1 MANNDNSKKPAPRTD
16 FRVLLMWGAIIAV
29 LAALLMFTPGGK
41 TPAREIT
48 MSQVLDFA
56 RQKSIST
63 LTLKN
68 NPLGGDK
75 NYYTVT
81 GELHAASVPAQPAAD
96 GDGNA
101 QPPAA
106 LPQNLGKFTA
116 SGTLLEDD
124 IKTLRESVPAQAFK
138 DAPAGSRMS
147 EILWAILPTLII
159 GAIIFFFIF
168 RSIKRAQ
175 AQQFSFGRSR
185 AKLLDKEKSKVS
197 FKDVAG
203 CDEAK
208 EEVSEVVEFL
218 REPKRF
224 SEIGGRIPKGVLL
237 VGPPGTGKTLLA
249 RAVAGEADVPFFS
262 ISGSDFVELFVGV
275 GASRVRD
282 TFEQAR
288 KNAPCIIF
296 IDEIDAVGRQR
307 GSGLGGG
314 NDERE
319 QTLNSLL
326 VEMDGFDPQE
336 GVIVIAATNRA
347 DVLDAALLRPGRFDR
362 QVYVDLPDIK
372 GREAILKVHA
382 KKFKISE
389 KVDMANVAKT
399 TTGFAGAD
407 LANLLNEAALVAV
420 RAKKTEIDMVS
431 IEEARDKI
439 SYGRERRRVMD
450 EKDRATTAYHEAGHA
465 LVQTVVDDGTM
476 PLHKVTIIP
485 RGGALGMAM
494 FMPSKDILGRTKT
507 QLLNTICSTMA
518 GRIGEKVFTR
528 DISSGASSDIKS
540 ATSMARRMV
549 CEWGMSSLGP
559 VAFGENQQ
567 SLFLGRELTK
577 TQSVSEETLR
587 SIDAEIRAI
596 ISGEY
601 ARAEK
606 ILAENAEAHKK
617 IAEALLEYET
627 LDGVH
632 VKEILECGEIRT
644 PIEYKPVSASG
655 GNENEKKA
663 DGNVAEKT
671 GSDAA
676 PAENSVN
683 GDPAD
688 ERAIPE
694 KSPKK
699 DER

>member
-1 MANNDNSKKPAPRTD
+1 M
-16 FRVLLMWGAIIAV
+16 
-29 LAALLMFTPGGK
+29 
-41 TPAREIT
+41 
-48 MSQVLDFA
+48 
-56 RQKSIST
+56 
-63 LTLKN
+63 
-68 NPLGGDK
+68 
-75 NYYTVT
+75 
-81 GELHAASVPAQPAAD
+81 
-96 GDGNA
+96 
-101 QPPAA
+101 
-106 LPQNLGKFTA
+106 
-116 SGTLLEDD
+116 
-124 IKTLRESVPAQAFK
+124 
-138 DAPAGSRMS
+138 
-147 EILWAILPTLII
+147 
-159 GAIIFFFIF
+159 
-168 RSIKRAQ
+168 
-175 AQQFSFGRSR
+175 
-185 AKLLDKEKSKVS
+185 
-197 FKDVAG
+197 
-203 CDEAK
+203 
-208 EEVSEVVEFL
+208 
-218 REPKRF
+218 
-224 SEIGGRIPKGVLL
+224 LL

-362 QVYVDLPDIK
+362 QVYVDLPDLK
-372 GREAILKVHA
+372 GREAILAVHA

-389 KVDMANVAKT
+389 KVDLASVAKT

-407 LANLLNEAALVAV
+407 LANLLNEAALIAV
-420 RAKKTEIDMVS
+420 RNKKAEIGMTD

-439 SYGRERRRVMD
+439 SFGRERRRVMD

-465 LVQTVVDDGTM
+465 LVQVVVDDGTM

-518 GRIGEKVFTR
+518 GRIGEKVYTR
-528 DISSGASSDIKS
+528 DISSGASGDIKS

-559 VAFGENQQ
+559 VAFGENSQ

-577 TQSVSEETLR
+577 TQNLSEDTLQR
-587 SIDAEIRAI
+587 IDREIRAI
-596 ISGEY
+596 IESQYE
-601 ARAEK
+601 RAEK
-606 ILAENAEAHKK
+606 IIAERADAHKK
-617 IAEALLEYET
+617 IAEALLEHET

-632 VKEILECGEIRT
+632 VREILEYGEIRT
-644 PIEYKPVSASG
+644 PVEYKPLSVP
-655 GNENEKKA
+655 
-663 DGNVAEKT
+663 AEKT
-671 GSDAA
+671 GEDDGAKNADAEKKPEPVPAATTAA
-676 PAENSVN
+676 PA
-683 GDPAD
+683 D
-688 ERAIPE
+688 
-694 KSPKK
+694 
-699 DER
+699 

>member
-1 MANNDNSKKPAPRTD
+1 
-16 FRVLLMWGAIIAV
+16 MWGAIIAV
-29 LAALLMFTPGGK
+29 LVGLLIYTPGGK
-41 TPAREIT
+41 TTSREIT
-48 MSQVLDFA
+48 IAQVLEFA
-56 RQKSIST
+56 KQKSISSI
-63 LTLKN
+63 TLKN
-68 NPLGGDK
+68 NPVGGAK
-75 NYYTVT
+75 NYYTIT
-81 GELHAASVPAQPAAD
+81 GELHTVPAATGTTQAGQP
-96 GDGNA
+96 NA
-101 QPPAA
+101 VSPV
-106 LPQNLGKFTA
+106 QNLAKFNA

-124 IKTLRESVPAQAFK
+124 IKLLRDSVPAQSFK
-138 DAPAGSRMS
+138 DTPAGSRMGDL
-147 EILWAILPTLII
+147 IWAILPSLII
-159 GAIIFFFIF
+159 GGIILFLIF
-168 RSIKRAQ
+168 RSIRRAQ
-175 AQQFSFGRSR
+175 SQQFLFGRSR

-208 EEVSEVVEFL
+208 EEVSEVVDFL

-262 ISGSDFVELFVGV
+262 ISGSDFVELYVGV

-326 VEMDGFDPQE
+326 VEMDGFAPQE

-362 QVYVDLPDIK
+362 QVYVDLPDLK
-372 GREAILKVHA
+372 GREAILRVHA

-389 KVDMANVAKT
+389 KVDLAYVAKT

-420 RAKKTEIDMVS
+420 RAKKTEIDMISV
-431 IEEARDKI
+431 EEARDKI

-450 EKDRATTAYHEAGHA
+450 DKDRATTAYHEAGHA
-465 LVQTVVDDGTM
+465 LVQVAIDDGTM

-518 GRIGEKVFTR
+518 GRIGEKVFTH

-567 SLFLGRELTK
+567 NLFLGREIAR
-577 TQSVSEETLR
+577 TQNISEATLQN
-587 SIDAEIRAI
+587 IDREIRDI
-596 ISGEY
+596 IDSQYE
-601 ARAEK
+601 RAEK
-606 ILAENAEAHKK
+606 IISENAEAHKK

-632 VKEILECGEIRT
+632 VKEILEHGEIRT
-644 PIEYKPVSASG
+644 SVEYKPLSAVKDDAEEEKES
-655 GNENEKKA
+655 ENKPETVPA
-663 DGNVAEKT
+663 PEQTEAPSAEPT
-671 GSDAA
+671 
-676 PAENSVN
+676 
-683 GDPAD
+683 
-688 ERAIPE
+688 PE
-694 KSPKK
+694 PKP
-699 DER
+699 

>member
-1 MANNDNSKKPAPRTD
+1 MPNQDDSKKPAPRAD
-16 FRVLLMWGAIIAV
+16 MRVLFMWVGIIA
-29 LAALLMFTPGGK
+29 LLTFLLVYTPGGAS
-41 TPAREIT
+41 PARELTIP
-48 MSQVLDFA
+48 QILELA
-56 RQKSIST
+56 QKKSISS

-68 NPLGGDK
+68 QPIAGDR
-75 NYYTVT
+75 NYYTIT
-81 GELHAASVPAQPAAD
+81 GELRSAPAPLETATAPGKDGSTPPATQTPAA
-96 GDGNA
+96 
-101 QPPAA
+101 PAT
-106 LPQNLGKFTA
+106 QSFGKFTA
-116 SGTLLEDD
+116 SGRLTDAD
-124 IKTLRESVPAQAFK
+124 YDTLRNSVPAQDFK
-138 DAPAGSRMS
+138 EAPAASRMS
-147 EILWAILPTLII
+147 EMMWAILPTLII
-159 GAIIFFFIF
+159 GGIIFFLIF

-185 AKLLDKEKSKVS
+185 ARLLDKEKSKVS

-372 GREAILKVHA
+372 GREAILAVHA
-382 KKFKISE
+382 KKFKVAESLNLAE
-389 KVDMANVAKT
+389 VAKT

-407 LANLLNEAALVAV
+407 LANLLNEAALIAV
-420 RAKKTEIDMVS
+420 RNKKTEIDTISV
-431 IEEARDKI
+431 EEARDKI

-465 LVQTVVDDGTM
+465 LVQVLVDDGSM
-476 PLHKVTIIP
+476 PLHKVTIVP

-518 GRIGEKVFTR
+518 GRIGEKVFTN

-549 CEWGMSSLGP
+549 CEWGMSELGP
-559 VAFGENQQ
+559 IAFGENQQ
-567 SLFLGRELTK
+567 NLFLGREIAK
-577 TQSVSEETLR
+577 TQNVSEATLQR
-587 SIDAEIRAI
+587 VDKEIRDI
-596 ISGEY
+596 ISAQY
-601 ARAEK
+601 ARAEAL
-606 ILAENAEAHKK
+606 IAENADAHKK

-632 VKEILECGEIRT
+632 VKEIIEHGEIRSS
-644 PIEYKPVSASG
+644 IEYKPLSVS
-655 GNENEKKA
+655 
-663 DGNVAEKT
+663 EKT
-671 GSDAA
+671 DKTADADTSEK
-676 PAENSVN
+676 AEQKPEAEDVRTN
-683 GDPAD
+683 G
-688 ERAIPE
+688 ETNNE
-694 KSPKK
+694 TF
-699 DER
+699 

>member
-1 MANNDNSKKPAPRTD
+1 MATRNDRKKDAPRTD
-16 FRVLLMWGAIIAV
+16 WRVLLMWGAIIAV
-29 LAALLMFTPGGK
+29 LAALLTFTPGGR

-48 MSQVLDFA
+48 MAQALELA
-56 RQKSIST
+56 KQKSIRS

-68 NPLGGDK
+68 NPVAGDK
-75 NYYTVT
+75 NYYTLT
-81 GELHAASVPAQPAAD
+81 GELLAVPADSASDEGAGTETAGVPADASAQGIPAA
-96 GDGNA
+96 A
-101 QPPAA
+101 RQT
-106 LPQNLGKFTA
+106 QSLGKFTA

-124 IKTLRESVPAQAFK
+124 IRILRASVPAQDFK
-138 DAPAGSRMS
+138 DAPAGSRIS
-147 EILWAILPTLII
+147 ELLWALLPTLIVA
-159 GAIIFFFIF
+159 GFIFFFIF
-168 RSIKRAQ
+168 RSVKRAQ

-185 AKLLDKEKSKVS
+185 AKLLGKEKSKIS

-224 SEIGGRIPKGVLL
+224 SSIGGRIPKGVLL

-372 GREAILKVHA
+372 GREAILEVHA
-382 KKFKISE
+382 KKFKISK
-389 KVDMANVAKT
+389 KVDLGKVAKT

-420 RAKKTEIDMVS
+420 RSGKTEIDMASV
-431 IEEARDKI
+431 EEARDKI

-465 LVQTVVDDGTM
+465 LVQVLVDDGSM
-476 PLHKVTIIP
+476 PLHKVTIVP

-518 GRIGEKVFTR
+518 GRIGEKVFTN
-528 DISSGASSDIKS
+528 DVSSGASSDIKS

-549 CEWGMSSLGP
+549 CEWGMSELGP
-559 VAFGENQQ
+559 VAFGENRQ

-577 TQSVSEETLR
+577 TQTISEATLR
-587 SIDAEIRAI
+587 RIDEEIHGI
-596 ISGEY
+596 VSSQY
-601 ARAEK
+601 ARAEAL
-606 ILAENAEAHKK
+606 IAEHADAHRK
-617 IAEALLEYET
+617 IAEALLEHET

-632 VKEILECGEIRT
+632 VREIVEHGEIRT
-644 PIEYKPVSASG
+644 PIEYKPVL
-655 GNENEKKA
+655 
-663 DGNVAEKT
+663 V
-671 GSDAA
+671 
-676 PAENSVN
+676 
-683 GDPAD
+683 PAD
-688 ERAIPE
+688 EKRGNAGGNADSASEGEDRAIPE

-699 DER
+699 AER

>member
-1 MANNDNSKKPAPRTD
+1 MD
-16 FRVLLMWGAIIAV
+16 FRVLLMWFAIIAV
-29 LAALLMFTPGGK
+29 LSGLLMFTPGGK
-41 TPAREIT
+41 APARELT

-56 RQKSIST
+56 KQNSIGSI
-63 LTLKN
+63 TLKN
-68 NPLGGDK
+68 EPVAGAK
-75 NYYTVT
+75 NFYTVSGELKTVPAT
-81 GELHAASVPAQPAAD
+81 GEGQGEES
-96 GDGNA
+96 
-101 QPPAA
+101 
-106 LPQNLGKFTA
+106 QNLEFSA
-116 SGTLLEDD
+116 SGTLLDDD
-124 IKTLRESVPAQAFK
+124 IKVLRENIPAQAFK
-138 DAPAGSRMS
+138 DAPSGSRIG
-147 EILWAILPTLII
+147 ELLWAILPTLIL
-159 GAIIFFFIF
+159 ASIIFFFIF
-168 RSIKRAQ
+168 RSIRRAQ

-389 KVDMANVAKT
+389 KVDFAEVAKT

-420 RAKKTEIDMVS
+420 RAKKTEVDMLS

-465 LVQTVVDDGTM
+465 LVQVLVDDGTM
-476 PLHKVTIIP
+476 PLHKVTIVP

-518 GRIGEKVFTR
+518 GRLGEKVYTN

-559 VAFGENQQ
+559 IAFGENQQ

-577 TQSVSEETLR
+577 TQTISEATLQLIDKEVSEIVREQY
-587 SIDAEIRAI
+587 D
-596 ISGEY
+596 
-601 ARAEK
+601 RAEK
-606 ILAENAEAHKK
+606 LIAEHAAAHKK
-617 IAEALLEYET
+617 IANALLEYET

-632 VKEILECGEIRT
+632 VREIVEFGEIRT
-644 PIEYKPVSASG
+644 PIDYKPISTQNAEEKSG
-655 GNENEKKA
+655 EEK
-663 DGNVAEKT
+663 DAEKT
-671 GSDAA
+671 SESGEEKTPSTS
-676 PAENSVN
+676 ES
-683 GDPAD
+683 AD
-688 ERAIPE
+688 SPVEER
-694 KSPKK
+694 SR
-699 DER
+699 ERSE

>member
-1 MANNDNSKKPAPRTD
+1 MAQKEDDSKKPAPRTD

-29 LAALLMFTPGGK
+29 LIGLLVYTPGGK
-41 TPAREIT
+41 VPAREIT
-48 MSQVLDFA
+48 VAQVLEFA
-56 RQKSIST
+56 KQKSIST

-68 NPLGGDK
+68 NPVGGGK
-75 NYYTVT
+75 NYYTIT
-81 GELHAASVPAQPAAD
+81 GELHGTAAMTPGTEAAGSGVPAPA
-96 GDGNA
+96 
-101 QPPAA
+101 
-106 LPQNLGKFTA
+106 QNLGKFNA

-124 IKTLRESVPAQAFK
+124 IKLLRENVPAQGFK
-138 DAPAGSRMS
+138 DAPAGSRIS
-147 EILWAILPTLII
+147 EVIWAVLPTLII
-159 GAIIFFFIF
+159 GGIILFFIF
-168 RSIKRAQ
+168 RSYKRAQ
-175 AQQFSFGRSR
+175 SQQLSFGRSR

-208 EEVSEVVEFL
+208 EEVSEIVEFL
-218 REPKRF
+218 KEPKRF

-372 GREAILKVHA
+372 GREAILQVHA

-389 KVDMANVAKT
+389 KVDLAYVAKT

-420 RAKKTEIDMVS
+420 RSKKTEIDMIS

-450 EKDRATTAYHEAGHA
+450 DKDRATTAYHEAGHA
-465 LVQTVVDDGTM
+465 LVQVMVDDGTM

-518 GRIGEKVFTR
+518 GRIGEKVFTH

-567 SLFLGRELTK
+567 NLFLGREIAR
-577 TQSVSEETLR
+577 TQNISEATLQN
-587 SIDAEIRAI
+587 IDREIRDI
-596 ISGEY
+596 IERQY
-601 ARAEK
+601 ERAEK
-606 ILAENAEAHKK
+606 LISKHGDAHKK

-632 VKEILECGEIRT
+632 VKEIIEHGEIRS
-644 PIEYKPVSASG
+644 PIDYKPLSAR
-655 GNENEKKA
+655 EKE
-663 DGNVAEKT
+663 DGNAENATAEKT
-671 GSDAA
+671 PDAPA
-676 PAENSVN
+676 TEKTVPAENSQ
-683 GDPAD
+683 
-688 ERAIPE
+688 
-694 KSPKK
+694 
-699 DER
+699 

>member
-1 MANNDNSKKPAPRTD
+1 
-16 FRVLLMWGAIIAV
+16 
-29 LAALLMFTPGGK
+29 
-41 TPAREIT
+41 
-48 MSQVLDFA
+48 
-56 RQKSIST
+56 
-63 LTLKN
+63 LK
-68 NPLGGDK
+68 
-75 NYYTVT
+75 
-81 GELHAASVPAQPAAD
+81 
-96 GDGNA
+96 
-101 QPPAA
+101 
-106 LPQNLGKFTA
+106 
-116 SGTLLEDD
+116 
-124 IKTLRESVPAQAFK
+124 
-138 DAPAGSRMS
+138 
-147 EILWAILPTLII
+147 
-159 GAIIFFFIF
+159 
-168 RSIKRAQ
+168 
-175 AQQFSFGRSR
+175 
-185 AKLLDKEKSKVS
+185 
-197 FKDVAG
+197 
-203 CDEAK
+203 
-208 EEVSEVVEFL
+208 
-218 REPKRF
+218 EPKRF

-372 GREAILKVHA
+372 GREAILQVHA

-389 KVDMANVAKT
+389 KVDLAYVAKT

-420 RAKKTEIDMVS
+420 RSKKTEIDMVS

-450 EKDRATTAYHEAGHA
+450 DKDRATTAYHEAGHA
-465 LVQTVVDDGTM
+465 LVQVMVDDGTM

-518 GRIGEKVFTR
+518 GRIGEKVFTH

-549 CEWGMSSLGP
+549 CEWGMGSLGP

-567 SLFLGRELTK
+567 NLFLGREIAR
-577 TQSVSEETLR
+577 TQNISEATLQN
-587 SIDAEIRAI
+587 IDREIRDI
-596 ISGEY
+596 IERQY
-601 ARAEK
+601 ERAEK
-606 ILAENAEAHKK
+606 LISKHGEAHKK

-632 VKEILECGEIRT
+632 VKEIIEHGEIRS
-644 PIEYKPVSASG
+644 PIDYKPLSAR
-655 GNENEKKA
+655 EKE
-663 DGNVAEKT
+663 DGNAENAAAEKT
-671 GSDAA
+671 PDAPA
-676 PAENSVN
+676 TEKNVPAENSQ
-683 GDPAD
+683 
-688 ERAIPE
+688 
-694 KSPKK
+694 
-699 DER
+699 

>member
-1 MANNDNSKKPAPRTD
+1 MAQKDDSKKPAPRAD
-16 FRVLLMWGAIIAV
+16 FRIFLMWIGIIAV
-29 LAALLMFTPGGK
+29 IAGLLVFTPGGK

-48 MSQVLDFA
+48 ISQALEFA
-56 RQKSIST
+56 RQKSISSI
-63 LTLKN
+63 TLKN
-68 NPLGGDK
+68 NPAGGQD
-75 NYYTVT
+75 YYTIT
-81 GELHAASVPAQPAAD
+81 GEFAAAVPAPAAGAASENAPAAPESI
-96 GDGNA
+96 GE
-101 QPPAA
+101 
-106 LPQNLGKFTA
+106 FTA
-116 SGTLLEDD
+116 SGHLSAED
-124 IKTLRESVPAQAFK
+124 IRALRESVPAQAFK
-138 DAPAGSRMS
+138 DEPAASRAM
-147 EILWAILPTLII
+147 EIFWGMLPSLII
-159 GAIIFFFIF
+159 AALIFFFIF

-185 AKLLDKEKSKVS
+185 ARLLDKEKSKVS

-362 QVYVDLPDIK
+362 QVYVDLPDLK
-372 GREAILKVHA
+372 GREAILGVHA
-382 KKFKISE
+382 KKFKLSP
-389 KVDMANVAKT
+389 KVDLAGVAKT

-407 LANLLNEAALVAV
+407 LANLLNEAALIAV
-420 RAKKTEIDMVS
+420 RGKKNEIEMTD

-465 LVQTVVDDGTM
+465 LVQVVVDDGTM

-494 FMPSKDILGRTKT
+494 FMPSKDILGRTRT

-518 GRIGEKVFTR
+518 GRIGEKVFTN
-528 DISSGASSDIKS
+528 DLSSGASSDIKS

-549 CEWGMSSLGP
+549 CEWGMSPLGP
-559 VAFGENQQ
+559 VSFGENQQ

-577 TQSVSEETLR
+577 TQSVSEATLR
-587 SIDAEIRAI
+587 RIDEEVHAI
-596 ISGEY
+596 IAEQY

-606 ILAENAEAHKK
+606 IIADRAEAHRK

-632 VKEILECGEIRT
+632 VREILEFGEIRT
-644 PIEYKPVSASG
+644 PIEYKPLSVREEEA
-655 GNENEKKA
+655 KKA
-663 DGNVAEKT
+663 EEERERAAAEK
-671 GSDAA
+671 AK
-676 PAENSVN
+676 AESRGNDPKAERPKN
-683 GDPAD
+683 GVG
-688 ERAIPE
+688 ER
-694 KSPKK
+694 
-699 DER
+699 

>member
-1 MANNDNSKKPAPRTD
+1 MAQNEDDSKKPAPRTD

-29 LAALLMFTPGGK
+29 LAGLLIYTPGGK
-41 TPAREIT
+41 TPSREIT
-48 MSQVLDFA
+48 IAQVLEFA
-56 RQKSIST
+56 KQKSISSI
-63 LTLKN
+63 TLKN
-68 NPLGGDK
+68 NPVGGAK
-75 NYYTVT
+75 NYYTIT
-81 GELHAASVPAQPAAD
+81 GELLTAPAAKNPTEA
-96 GDGNA
+96 G
-101 QPPAA
+101 QPPAVS
-106 LPQNLGKFTA
+106 PVQNLGKFNA

-124 IKTLRESVPAQAFK
+124 IKLLRDAVPAQSFK
-138 DAPAGSRMS
+138 DTPAGSRMGDL
-147 EILWAILPTLII
+147 IWAILPSLII
-159 GAIIFFFIF
+159 GGIILFLIF

-175 AQQFSFGRSR
+175 SQQFLFGRSR

-208 EEVSEVVEFL
+208 EEVSEVVDFL

-262 ISGSDFVELFVGV
+262 ISGSDFVELYVGV

-326 VEMDGFDPQE
+326 VEMDGFAPQE

-362 QVYVDLPDIK
+362 QVYVDLPDLK
-372 GREAILKVHA
+372 GREAILQVHA

-389 KVDMANVAKT
+389 KVDLAYVAKT

-431 IEEARDKI
+431 VEEARDKI

-450 EKDRATTAYHEAGHA
+450 DKDRATTAYHEAGHA
-465 LVQTVVDDGTM
+465 LVQVVVDDGTM

-518 GRIGEKVFTR
+518 GRIGEKVFTH

-567 SLFLGRELTK
+567 NLFLGREIAR
-577 TQSVSEETLR
+577 TQNVSEATLQN
-587 SIDAEIRAI
+587 IDREIRDI
-596 ISGEY
+596 IDRQYE
-601 ARAEK
+601 RAEK
-606 ILAENAEAHKK
+606 IISENAEAHKK

-632 VKEILECGEIRT
+632 VKEILEHGEIRSSV
-644 PIEYKPVSASG
+644 EYKPLSVREEEAKE
-655 GNENEKKA
+655 NENKSE
-663 DGNVAEKT
+663 D
-671 GSDAA
+671 
-676 PAENSVN
+676 
-683 GDPAD
+683 DPAT
-688 ERAIPE
+688 EPTETTNAEPTTE
-694 KSPKK
+694 PNS
-699 DER
+699 

>member
-1 MANNDNSKKPAPRTD
+1 MANKDDSKKPAPRTD

-81 GELHAASVPAQPAAD
+81 GELHAAPAPSSSSSAPAD

-101 QPPAA
+101 RPPVPAA

-124 IKTLRESVPAQAFK
+124 IKILRESVPAQAFK

-382 KKFKISE
+382 KKFKISP
-389 KVDMANVAKT
+389 KVDMAQVAKT

-420 RAKKTEIDMVS
+420 RAQKTEIDMVS
-431 IEEARDKI
+431 VEEARDKI

-465 LVQTVVDDGTM
+465 LVQTVVDDGSM

-549 CEWGMSSLGP
+549 CEWGMSALGP
-559 VAFGENQQ
+559 VAFGENRQ

-577 TQSVSEETLR
+577 TQTVSEETLR

-606 ILAENAEAHKK
+606 ILAEHAEAHRK
-617 IAEALLEYET
+617 IAEALLEHET

-632 VKEILECGEIRT
+632 VKEILEYGEIRT
-644 PIEYKPVSASG
+644 PIEYKPLSASARNG
-655 GNENEKKA
+655 GNENA
-663 DGNVAEKT
+663 
-671 GSDAA
+671 
-676 PAENSVN
+676 

-688 ERAIPE
+688 ERDIPE

>member
-1 MANNDNSKKPAPRTD
+1 MAQNENDSKKPAPRTD

-29 LAALLMFTPGGK
+29 LAGLLIYTPGGK
-41 TPAREIT
+41 TPSREIT
-48 MSQVLDFA
+48 IAQVLEFA
-56 RQKSIST
+56 KQKSISSI
-63 LTLKN
+63 TLKN
-68 NPLGGDK
+68 NPVGGAK
-75 NYYTVT
+75 NYYTIT
-81 GELHAASVPAQPAAD
+81 GELHTVPAATSATQAGQPAAVS
-96 GDGNA
+96 
-101 QPPAA
+101 PV
-106 LPQNLGKFTA
+106 QNLGKFNA

-124 IKTLRESVPAQAFK
+124 IKLLRDSVPAQSFK
-138 DAPAGSRMS
+138 DTPAGSRMGDL
-147 EILWAILPTLII
+147 IWAILPSLII
-159 GAIIFFFIF
+159 GGIILFLIF

-175 AQQFSFGRSR
+175 SQQFLFGRSR

-208 EEVSEVVEFL
+208 EEVSEVVDFL

-262 ISGSDFVELFVGV
+262 ISGSDFVELYVGV

-326 VEMDGFDPQE
+326 VEMDGFAPQE

-362 QVYVDLPDIK
+362 QVYVDLPDLK
-372 GREAILKVHA
+372 GREAILRVHA

-389 KVDMANVAKT
+389 KVDLAYVAKT

-431 IEEARDKI
+431 VEEARDKI

-450 EKDRATTAYHEAGHA
+450 DKDRATTAYHEAGHA
-465 LVQTVVDDGTM
+465 LVQVVVDDGTM

-518 GRIGEKVFTR
+518 GRIGEKVFTH

-567 SLFLGRELTK
+567 NLFLGREIAR
-577 TQSVSEETLR
+577 TQSISEATLQN
-587 SIDAEIRAI
+587 IDREIRDI
-596 ISGEY
+596 IDRQYE
-601 ARAEK
+601 RAEK
-606 ILAENAEAHKK
+606 IISENAEAHKK

-632 VKEILECGEIRT
+632 VKEILEHGEIRT
-644 PIEYKPVSASG
+644 SVEYKPLSAVKDDAEEEKES
-655 GNENEKKA
+655 ENKPE
-663 DGNVAEKT
+663 NVPATEQT
-671 GSDAA
+671 DA
-676 PAENSVN
+676 PAAE
-683 GDPAD
+683 PAT
-688 ERAIPE
+688 ESKP
-694 KSPKK
+694 
-699 DER
+699 

>member
-1 MANNDNSKKPAPRTD
+1 MAKNENDSKKPAPRTD

-29 LAALLMFTPGGK
+29 LAGLLIYTPGGK
-41 TPAREIT
+41 TPSREIT
-48 MSQVLDFA
+48 IAQVLEFA
-56 RQKSIST
+56 KQKSISSI
-63 LTLKN
+63 TLKN
-68 NPLGGDK
+68 NPVGGAK
-75 NYYTVT
+75 NYYTIT
-81 GELHAASVPAQPAAD
+81 GELHTAPAAT
-96 GDGNA
+96 GTTEAG
-101 QPPAA
+101 QPPAVS
-106 LPQNLGKFTA
+106 PVQNLGKFNA

-124 IKTLRESVPAQAFK
+124 IKLLRDSVPAQSFK
-138 DAPAGSRMS
+138 DTPAGSRMGDL
-147 EILWAILPTLII
+147 IWAILPSLII
-159 GAIIFFFIF
+159 GGIILFLIF

-175 AQQFSFGRSR
+175 SQQFLFGRSR

-208 EEVSEVVEFL
+208 EEVSEVVDFL

-262 ISGSDFVELFVGV
+262 ISGSDFVELYVGV

-326 VEMDGFDPQE
+326 VEMDGFAPQE

-362 QVYVDLPDIK
+362 QVYVDLPDLK
-372 GREAILKVHA
+372 GREAILRVHA

-389 KVDMANVAKT
+389 KVDLAYVAKT

-431 IEEARDKI
+431 VEEARDKI

-450 EKDRATTAYHEAGHA
+450 DKDRATTAYHEAGHA
-465 LVQTVVDDGTM
+465 LVQVVVDDGTM

-518 GRIGEKVFTR
+518 GRIGEKVFTH

-567 SLFLGRELTK
+567 NLFLGREIAR
-577 TQSVSEETLR
+577 TQSISEATLQN
-587 SIDAEIRAI
+587 IDREIRDI
-596 ISGEY
+596 IDRQYE
-601 ARAEK
+601 RAEK
-606 ILAENAEAHKK
+606 IISENAEAHKK

-632 VKEILECGEIRT
+632 VKEILEHGEIRT
-644 PIEYKPVSASG
+644 SVEYKPLSAVKDDAEEEKES
-655 GNENEKKA
+655 ENKPE
-663 DGNVAEKT
+663 NVPATEQT
-671 GSDAA
+671 DA
-676 PAENSVN
+676 PAAE
-683 GDPAD
+683 PAT
-688 ERAIPE
+688 ESKP
-694 KSPKK
+694 
-699 DER
+699 

>member
-1 MANNDNSKKPAPRTD
+1 MD
-16 FRVLLMWGAIIAV
+16 FRVLLMWFAIIAV
-29 LAALLMFTPGGK
+29 LSGLLMFTPGGK
-41 TPAREIT
+41 APARELT

-56 RQKSIST
+56 KQNSIGSI
-63 LTLKN
+63 TLKN
-68 NPLGGDK
+68 EPVAGAK
-75 NYYTVT
+75 NFYTVSGELKTVPAT
-81 GELHAASVPAQPAAD
+81 GEGQGEES
-96 GDGNA
+96 
-101 QPPAA
+101 
-106 LPQNLGKFTA
+106 QNLEFSA
-116 SGTLLEDD
+116 SGTLLDDD
-124 IKTLRESVPAQAFK
+124 IKVLRENIPAQAFK
-138 DAPAGSRMS
+138 DAPSGSRIG
-147 EILWAILPTLII
+147 ELLWAILPTLIL
-159 GAIIFFFIF
+159 ASIIFFFIF
-168 RSIKRAQ
+168 RSIRRAQ

-389 KVDMANVAKT
+389 KVDFAEVAKT

-420 RAKKTEIDMVS
+420 RAKKTEVDMLS

-465 LVQTVVDDGTM
+465 LVQVLVDDGTM
-476 PLHKVTIIP
+476 PLHKVTIVP

-518 GRIGEKVFTR
+518 GRLGEKVYTN

-559 VAFGENQQ
+559 IAFGENQQ

-577 TQSVSEETLR
+577 TQTISEATLQLIDKEVSE
-587 SIDAEIRAI
+587 IVRAQ
-596 ISGEY
+596 Y
-601 ARAEK
+601 DRAEK
-606 ILAENAEAHKK
+606 LIAEHAAAHKK
-617 IAEALLEYET
+617 IANALLEYET

-632 VKEILECGEIRT
+632 VREIVEFGEIRT
-644 PIEYKPVSASG
+644 PIDYKPISTQNAEEKSG
-655 GNENEKKA
+655 EEK
-663 DGNVAEKT
+663 DAEKT
-671 GSDAA
+671 SESGEEKTSSTS
-676 PAENSVN
+676 ES
-683 GDPAD
+683 AD
-688 ERAIPE
+688 SPVEER
-694 KSPKK
+694 SR
-699 DER
+699 ERSE

>member
-1 MANNDNSKKPAPRTD
+1 MAQKEDDSKKPAPRTD

-29 LAALLMFTPGGK
+29 LIGLLVYTPGGK
-41 TPAREIT
+41 VPAREIT
-48 MSQVLDFA
+48 VAQVLEFA
-56 RQKSIST
+56 KQKSIST

-68 NPLGGDK
+68 NPVGGGK
-75 NYYTVT
+75 NYYTIT
-81 GELHAASVPAQPAAD
+81 GELHGSAAMTPGTEATGSGVPAPA
-96 GDGNA
+96 
-101 QPPAA
+101 
-106 LPQNLGKFTA
+106 QNLGKFNA

-124 IKTLRESVPAQAFK
+124 IKLLRESIPAQGFK
-138 DAPAGSRMS
+138 DAPAGSRVG
-147 EILWAILPTLII
+147 EVIWAVLPTLII
-159 GAIIFFFIF
+159 GGIILFFIF
-168 RSIKRAQ
+168 RSYKRAQ
-175 AQQFSFGRSR
+175 SQQLSFGRSR

-208 EEVSEVVEFL
+208 EEVSEIVEFL
-218 REPKRF
+218 KEPKRF

-372 GREAILKVHA
+372 GREAILQVHA

-389 KVDMANVAKT
+389 KVDLAYVAKT

-407 LANLLNEAALVAV
+407 LANLLNEAALIAV
-420 RAKKTEIDMVS
+420 RSKKTEIDMVS

-450 EKDRATTAYHEAGHA
+450 DKDRATTAYHEAGHA
-465 LVQTVVDDGTM
+465 LVQVMVDDGTM

-518 GRIGEKVFTR
+518 GRIGEKVFTH

-567 SLFLGRELTK
+567 NLFLGREIAR
-577 TQSVSEETLR
+577 TQNISEATLQN
-587 SIDAEIRAI
+587 IDREIRDI
-596 ISGEY
+596 IERQY
-601 ARAEK
+601 ERAEK
-606 ILAENAEAHKK
+606 LISKHGEAHKK

-632 VKEILECGEIRT
+632 VKEIIEHGEIRS
-644 PIEYKPVSASG
+644 PIDYKPLSAR
-655 GNENEKKA
+655 EKE
-663 DGNVAEKT
+663 DGNAENTDGEKT
-671 GSDAA
+671 PDTPKSEKTV
-676 PAENSVN
+676 PAES
-683 GDPAD
+683 
-688 ERAIPE
+688 
-694 KSPKK
+694 SQ
-699 DER
+699 

>member
-1 MANNDNSKKPAPRTD
+1 MANQNDNKKPASRMD
-16 FRVLLMWGAIIAV
+16 FRVLLMWFAIIAV
-29 LAALLMFTPGGK
+29 LSGLLMFTPGGK
-41 TPAREIT
+41 APARELT

-56 RQKSIST
+56 KQNSIGSI
-63 LTLKN
+63 TLKN
-68 NPLGGDK
+68 EPVAGAK
-75 NYYTVT
+75 NFYTVSGELKTVPAT
-81 GELHAASVPAQPAAD
+81 GEGQGEDS
-96 GDGNA
+96 
-101 QPPAA
+101 
-106 LPQNLGKFTA
+106 QNLEFSA
-116 SGTLLEDD
+116 SGTLLDDD
-124 IKTLRESVPAQAFK
+124 IKVLRENIPAQAFK
-138 DAPAGSRMS
+138 DAPSGSRIS
-147 EILWAILPTLII
+147 ELLWAILPTLIL
-159 GAIIFFFIF
+159 ATIIFFFIF
-168 RSIKRAQ
+168 RSIRRAQ

-389 KVDMANVAKT
+389 KVDFAEVAKT

-420 RAKKTEIDMVS
+420 RAKKTEVDMLS

-465 LVQTVVDDGTM
+465 LVQVLVDDGTM
-476 PLHKVTIIP
+476 PLHKVTIVP

-518 GRIGEKVFTR
+518 GRLGEKVYTN

-559 VAFGENQQ
+559 IAFGENQQ

-577 TQSVSEETLR
+577 TQTISEATLQL
-587 SIDAEIRAI
+587 IDKEISEIVREQYDRAGKLIAEHAD
-596 ISGEY
+596 
-601 ARAEK
+601 
-606 ILAENAEAHKK
+606 AHKK
-617 IAEALLEYET
+617 IANALLEYET

-632 VKEILECGEIRT
+632 VREIVEFGEIRT
-644 PIEYKPVSASG
+644 PIDYKPISTRNAEEKPEEENSGEEKDAENTPESDEEKASSASG
-655 GNENEKKA
+655 NA
-663 DGNVAEKT
+663 DSLVE
-671 GSDAA
+671 
-676 PAENSVN
+676 
-683 GDPAD
+683 
-688 ERAIPE
+688 ER
-694 KSPKK
+694 SR
-699 DER
+699 ERSE

>member
-1 MANNDNSKKPAPRTD
+1 MAQKEDDSKKPAPRTD

-29 LAALLMFTPGGK
+29 LIGLLVYTPGGK
-41 TPAREIT
+41 VPAREIT
-48 MSQVLDFA
+48 VAQVLEFA
-56 RQKSIST
+56 KQKSIST

-68 NPLGGDK
+68 NPVGGGK
-75 NYYTVT
+75 NYYTIT
-81 GELHAASVPAQPAAD
+81 GELHGAAAMTPGTEATGSGVPAPA
-96 GDGNA
+96 
-101 QPPAA
+101 
-106 LPQNLGKFTA
+106 QNLGKFNA

-124 IKTLRESVPAQAFK
+124 IKLLRESIPAQGFK
-138 DAPAGSRMS
+138 DAPAGSRVG
-147 EILWAILPTLII
+147 EVIWAVLPTLII
-159 GAIIFFFIF
+159 GGIILFFIF
-168 RSIKRAQ
+168 RSYKRAQ
-175 AQQFSFGRSR
+175 SQQLSFGRSR

-208 EEVSEVVEFL
+208 EEVSEIVEFL
-218 REPKRF
+218 KEPKRF

-372 GREAILKVHA
+372 GREAILQVHA

-389 KVDMANVAKT
+389 KVDLAYVAKT

-407 LANLLNEAALVAV
+407 LANLLNEAALIAV
-420 RAKKTEIDMVS
+420 RSKKTEIDMVS

-450 EKDRATTAYHEAGHA
+450 DKDRATTAYHEAGHA
-465 LVQTVVDDGTM
+465 LVQVMVDDGTM

-518 GRIGEKVFTR
+518 GRIGEKVFTH

-567 SLFLGRELTK
+567 NLFLGREIAR
-577 TQSVSEETLR
+577 TQNISEATLQN
-587 SIDAEIRAI
+587 IDREIRDI
-596 ISGEY
+596 IERQY
-601 ARAEK
+601 ERAEK
-606 ILAENAEAHKK
+606 LISKHGEAHKK
-617 IAEALLEYET
+617 IAEALLE
-627 LDGVH
+627 
-632 VKEILECGEIRT
+632 
-644 PIEYKPVSASG
+644 
-655 GNENEKKA
+655 
-663 DGNVAEKT
+663 
-671 GSDAA
+671 
-676 PAENSVN
+676 
-683 GDPAD
+683 
-688 ERAIPE
+688 
-694 KSPKK
+694 
-699 DER
+699 

>member
-1 MANNDNSKKPAPRTD
+1 MAKNDDKNKPTPRVD
-16 FRVLLMWGAIIAV
+16 FRVLLMWVGIIAV
-29 LAALLMFTPGGK
+29 LAALLMFTPGGS

-48 MSQVLDFA
+48 ISQALDFA
-56 RQKSIST
+56 KQKSIAEI
-63 LTLKN
+63 TLKN
-68 NPLGGDK
+68 NSFGGDR
-75 NYYTVT
+75 NHYTLA
-81 GELHAASVPAQPAAD
+81 GEFRSVPATEKS
-96 GDGNA
+96 DGNGGA
-101 QPPAA
+101 QSP
-106 LPQNLGKFTA
+106 GKFTA
-116 SGTLLEDD
+116 SGHLSEDD
-124 IKTLRESVPAQAFK
+124 IRLLRESVPPQAFK
-138 DAPAGSRMS
+138 DAPASSRFS
-147 EILWAILPTLII
+147 ELLWAIIPSLAVCIL
-159 GAIIFFFIF
+159 IFFLIARMIR
-168 RSIKRAQ
+168 RSQ
-175 AQQFSFGRSR
+175 MQQTSFGRSR
-185 AKLLDKEKSKVS
+185 ARLLDKEKSKVL

-208 EEVSEVVEFL
+208 QEVSEVVDFL

-224 SEIGGRIPKGVLL
+224 SAIGGRIPKGVLL

-288 KNAPCIIF
+288 KNAPGIIF

-326 VEMDGFDPQE
+326 VEMDGFEAQE
-336 GVIVIAATNRA
+336 GIIVIAATNRA

-362 QVYVDLPDIK
+362 QVFVDLPDIK
-372 GREAILKVHA
+372 GREEILKVHA

-389 KVDMANVAKT
+389 KVSFADVAKT

-420 RAKKTEIDMVS
+420 RAKKTEIDTVA

-465 LVQTVVDDGTM
+465 LVQTIVDDGSM

-518 GRIGEKVFTR
+518 GRIGEKVFTN

-549 CEWGMSSLGP
+549 CEWGMSALGP

-577 TQSVSEETLR
+577 TQTVSEATLQN
-587 SIDAEIRAI
+587 IDREVREI
-596 ISGEY
+596 ISGQY

-606 ILAENAEAHKK
+606 IISEHAEAHKK

-627 LDGVH
+627 LDGIH
-632 VKEILECGEIRT
+632 VREILEFGETRT
-644 PIEYKPVSASG
+644 PVEYKPLSA
-655 GNENEKKA
+655 
-663 DGNVAEKT
+663 V
-671 GSDAA
+671 
-676 PAENSVN
+676 PENSDN
-683 GDPAD
+683 KAETADDKKSD
-688 ERAIPE
+688 ERETAERSNERKPE
-694 KSPKK
+694 
-699 DER
+699 R

>member
-1 MANNDNSKKPAPRTD
+1 MAQNENDSKKPAPRTD

-29 LAALLMFTPGGK
+29 LVGLLIYTPGGK
-41 TPAREIT
+41 TTSREIT
-48 MSQVLDFA
+48 IAQVLEFA
-56 RQKSIST
+56 KQKSISSI
-63 LTLKN
+63 TLKN
-68 NPLGGDK
+68 NPVGGAK
-75 NYYTVT
+75 NYYTIT
-81 GELHAASVPAQPAAD
+81 GELHTVPAATGTTQAGQP
-96 GDGNA
+96 NA
-101 QPPAA
+101 VSPV
-106 LPQNLGKFTA
+106 QNLAKFNA

-124 IKTLRESVPAQAFK
+124 IKLLRDSVPAQSFK
-138 DAPAGSRMS
+138 DTPAGSRMGDL
-147 EILWAILPTLII
+147 IWAILPSLII
-159 GAIIFFFIF
+159 GGIILFLIF
-168 RSIKRAQ
+168 RSIRRAQ
-175 AQQFSFGRSR
+175 SQQFLFGRSR

-208 EEVSEVVEFL
+208 EEVSEVVDFL

-262 ISGSDFVELFVGV
+262 ISGSDFVELYVGV

-326 VEMDGFDPQE
+326 VEMDGFAPQE

-362 QVYVDLPDIK
+362 QVYVDLPDLK
-372 GREAILKVHA
+372 GREAILRVHA

-389 KVDMANVAKT
+389 KVDLAYVAKT

-420 RAKKTEIDMVS
+420 RAKKTEIDMISV
-431 IEEARDKI
+431 EEARDKI

-450 EKDRATTAYHEAGHA
+450 DKDRATTAYHEAGHA
-465 LVQTVVDDGTM
+465 LVQVAIDDGTM

-518 GRIGEKVFTR
+518 GRIGEKVFTH

-567 SLFLGRELTK
+567 NLFLGREIAR
-577 TQSVSEETLR
+577 TQNISEATLQN
-587 SIDAEIRAI
+587 IDREIRDI
-596 ISGEY
+596 IDSQYE
-601 ARAEK
+601 RAEK
-606 ILAENAEAHKK
+606 IISENAEAHKK

-632 VKEILECGEIRT
+632 VKEILEHGEIRT
-644 PIEYKPVSASG
+644 SVEYKPLSAVKDDAEEEKES
-655 GNENEKKA
+655 ENKPETVPA
-663 DGNVAEKT
+663 PEQTEAPSAEPT
-671 GSDAA
+671 
-676 PAENSVN
+676 
-683 GDPAD
+683 
-688 ERAIPE
+688 PE
-694 KSPKK
+694 PKP
-699 DER
+699 

>member
-1 MANNDNSKKPAPRTD
+1 MDKPNETQPGRRTD
-16 FRVLLMWGAIIAV
+16 FRVFLMWAAIIAV
-29 LAALLMFTPGGK
+29 LAGLLLYTPNGK
-41 TPAREIT
+41 EPARELT
-48 MSQVLDFA
+48 VAQVLEFA
-56 RQKSIST
+56 KQKSIGT

-68 NPLGGDK
+68 NPVGAMK
-75 NYYTVT
+75 NYFEIS
-81 GELHAASVPAQPAAD
+81 GELKFADAGTPELAGTNASAK
-96 GDGNA
+96 NA
-101 QPPAA
+101 VQENP
-106 LPQNLGKFTA
+106 GKFVA
-116 SGTLLEDD
+116 AGTLLDED
-124 IKTLRESVPAQAFK
+124 IRLLRESVPAQAFK
-138 DAPAGSRMS
+138 DEPSSSRMA
-147 EILWAILPTLII
+147 EFMWAILPTLII
-159 GAIIFFFIF
+159 CGLIFFFIF
-168 RSIKRAQ
+168 RSIRRAQ
-175 AQQFSFGRSR
+175 SQQFSFGRSR
-185 AKLLDKEKSKVS
+185 AKLLDKERSKVS

-224 SEIGGRIPKGVLL
+224 SEIGGRIPKGLLL

-288 KNAPCIIF
+288 ENAPCIIF

-362 QVYVDLPDIK
+362 QVYVDLPDLK
-372 GREAILKVHA
+372 GREAILNVHA
-382 KKFKISE
+382 KKFRISAR
-389 KVDMANVAKT
+389 VDMAQVAKT

-407 LANLLNEAALVAV
+407 LANLLNEAALIAV
-420 RAKKTEIDMVS
+420 RTQKPEVDMAS

-450 EKDRATTAYHEAGHA
+450 DKDRATTAFHEAGHA
-465 LVQTVVDDGTM
+465 LVQMLVDDGSM

-518 GRIGEKVFTR
+518 GRIGEKVFTD
-528 DISSGASSDIKS
+528 DISSGAASDIKS

-559 VAFGENQQ
+559 VTYGENQQ

-577 TQSVSEETLR
+577 TQTVSEATLQL
-587 SIDAEIRAI
+587 IDKEIRDI
-596 ISGEY
+596 VSSQY
-601 ARAEK
+601 ARAEQL
-606 ILAENAEAHKK
+606 IAEHADAHRK
-617 IAEALLEYET
+617 IAEALLEHET

-632 VKEILECGEIRT
+632 VKEILEYGEIRS
-644 PIEYKPVSASG
+644 PIEYKPFSVRIEEASKKLA
-655 GNENEKKA
+655 EKKEK
-663 DGNVAEKT
+663 AEAE
-671 GSDAA
+671 AA
-676 PAENSVN
+676 GTNAENSESTEREKAPEDV
-683 GDPAD
+683 PAD
-688 ERAIPE
+688 TNAR
-694 KSPKK
+694 
-699 DER
+699 

>member
-1 MANNDNSKKPAPRTD
+1 MANNDDNKKTAPRMD
-16 FRVLLMWGAIIAV
+16 FRVLLIWGAIIAV
-29 LAALLMFTPGGK
+29 LAALLTFTPGGK
-41 TPAREIT
+41 TPAQEFT

-56 RQKSIST
+56 RQKSISS

-68 NPLGGDK
+68 NPLGGDR
-75 NYYTVT
+75 NFYTVT
-81 GELHAASVPAQPAAD
+81 GELKIVPAEIAAS

-101 QPPAA
+101 AAEPAA
-106 LPQNLGKFTA
+106 AGTHSAAGKFTA
-116 SGTLLEDD
+116 SGTLLGED
-124 IKTLRESVPAQAFK
+124 IKVLRESVPAQAFK
-138 DAPAGSRMS
+138 DAPAASRMS
-147 EILWAILPTLII
+147 EILWAVLPTLII
-159 GAIIFFFIF
+159 GAFILFFIF
-168 RSIKRAQ
+168 RSVRKAQ

-185 AKLLDKEKSKVS
+185 AKLLNKEKSKVS

-288 KNAPCIIF
+288 RNAPCIIF

-326 VEMDGFDPQE
+326 VEMDGFDPQD

-372 GREAILKVHA
+372 GREAILNVHA

-389 KVDMANVAKT
+389 KVNFADVAKT

-407 LANLLNEAALVAV
+407 LANLLNEAALIAV
-420 RAKKTEIDMVS
+420 RGKKTEIDMLS

-465 LVQTVVDDGTM
+465 LVQSVVDDGSM

-518 GRIGEKVFTR
+518 GRIGEKVFTD

-549 CEWGMSSLGP
+549 CEWGMSDLGP
-559 VAFGENQQ
+559 IAFGENQQ

-577 TQSVSEETLR
+577 TQTISEATLQR
-587 SIDAEIRAI
+587 IDAEIREIVSAQ
-596 ISGEY
+596 Y
-601 ARAEK
+601 ARAER
-606 ILAENAEAHKK
+606 IIAEHADAHKK
-617 IAEALLEYET
+617 IAEALLEHET

-632 VKEILECGEIRT
+632 VKEILEFGEIRS
-644 PIEYKPVSASG
+644 PIEYKPLSAS
-655 GNENEKKA
+655 EKK
-663 DGNVAEKT
+663 NAEKEESGVPAKT
-671 GSDAA
+671 DAERGS
-676 PAENSVN
+676 V
-683 GDPAD
+683 
-688 ERAIPE
+688 PE
-694 KSPKK
+694 KESQEN
-699 DER
+699 DR

>member
-1 MANNDNSKKPAPRTD
+1 MAKNDNKKNPEPRTD
-16 FRVLLMWGAIIAV
+16 FRVFLMWAGI
-29 LAALLMFTPGGK
+29 LALIVGLLTLTPGGK
-41 TPAREIT
+41 TPPREIT
-48 MSQVLDFA
+48 MSQALDFA
-56 RQKSIST
+56 AQKNISS

-68 NPLGGDK
+68 NPAGGKD
-75 NYYTVT
+75 YYTIT
-81 GELHAASVPAQPAAD
+81 GELQGAVAGADQQNGGTAQTES
-96 GDGNA
+96 
-101 QPPAA
+101 
-106 LPQNLGKFTA
+106 LGKFSA
-116 SGTLLEDD
+116 NGHLSDDD
-124 IKTLRESVPAQAFK
+124 IRLLRESVPAQAFK
-138 DAPAGSRMS
+138 DAPAASRMT
-147 EILWAILPTLII
+147 ELMWAVLPTLII

-185 AKLLDKEKSKVS
+185 ARLLDKERSKVS

-224 SEIGGRIPKGVLL
+224 SAIGGRIPKGVLL

-362 QVYVDLPDIK
+362 QVYVDLPDLK
-372 GREAILKVHA
+372 GREAILAVHA

-389 KVDMANVAKT
+389 KVDLASVAKT

-407 LANLLNEAALVAV
+407 LANLLNEAALIAV
-420 RAKKTEIDMVS
+420 RNKKAEIGMTD

-439 SYGRERRRVMD
+439 SFGRERRRVMD

-465 LVQTVVDDGTM
+465 LVQVVVDDGTM

-518 GRIGEKVFTR
+518 GRIGEKVYTR
-528 DISSGASSDIKS
+528 DISSGASGDIKS

-559 VAFGENQQ
+559 VAFGENSQ

-577 TQSVSEETLR
+577 TQNLSEDTLQR
-587 SIDAEIRAI
+587 IDREIRAI
-596 ISGEY
+596 IESQYE
-601 ARAEK
+601 RAEK
-606 ILAENAEAHKK
+606 IIAERAEAHKK
-617 IAEALLEYET
+617 IAEALLEHET

-632 VKEILECGEIRT
+632 VREILEYGEIRT
-644 PIEYKPVSASG
+644 PVEYKPLSVPAEKAG
-655 GNENEKKA
+655 EDEGAKNADPEKKPEPVPA
-663 DGNVAEKT
+663 AT
-671 GSDAA
+671 TAA
-676 PAENSVN
+676 PA
-683 GDPAD
+683 D
-688 ERAIPE
+688 
-694 KSPKK
+694 
-699 DER
+699 

>member
-1 MANNDNSKKPAPRTD
+1 MAQHENDSKKPAPRTD

-29 LAALLMFTPGGK
+29 LAGLLIYTPGGK
-41 TPAREIT
+41 TPSREIT
-48 MSQVLDFA
+48 IAQVLEFA
-56 RQKSIST
+56 KQKSISSI
-63 LTLKN
+63 TLKN
-68 NPLGGDK
+68 NPVGGAK
-75 NYYTVT
+75 NYYTIT
-81 GELHAASVPAQPAAD
+81 GELHTAPAAT
-96 GDGNA
+96 GTTEAG
-101 QPPAA
+101 QPPAVS
-106 LPQNLGKFTA
+106 PVQNLGKFNA

-124 IKTLRESVPAQAFK
+124 IKLLRDSVPAQSFK
-138 DAPAGSRMS
+138 DTPAGSRMGDL
-147 EILWAILPTLII
+147 IWAILPSLII
-159 GAIIFFFIF
+159 GGIILFLIF

-175 AQQFSFGRSR
+175 SQQFLFGRSR

-208 EEVSEVVEFL
+208 EEVSEVVDFL

-262 ISGSDFVELFVGV
+262 ISGSDFVELYVGV

-326 VEMDGFDPQE
+326 VEMDGFAPQE

-362 QVYVDLPDIK
+362 QVYVDLPDLK
-372 GREAILKVHA
+372 GREAILRVHA

-389 KVDMANVAKT
+389 KVDLAYVAKT

-431 IEEARDKI
+431 VEEARDKI

-450 EKDRATTAYHEAGHA
+450 DKDRATTAYHEAGHA
-465 LVQTVVDDGTM
+465 LVQVVVDDGTM

-518 GRIGEKVFTR
+518 GRIGEKVFTH

-567 SLFLGRELTK
+567 NLFLGREIAR
-577 TQSVSEETLR
+577 TQSISEATLQN
-587 SIDAEIRAI
+587 IDREIRDI
-596 ISGEY
+596 IDRQYE
-601 ARAEK
+601 RAEK
-606 ILAENAEAHKK
+606 IISENAEAHKK

-632 VKEILECGEIRT
+632 VKEILEHGEIRT
-644 PIEYKPVSASG
+644 SVEYKPLSAVKDDAEEEKES
-655 GNENEKKA
+655 ENKPE
-663 DGNVAEKT
+663 NVPATEQT
-671 GSDAA
+671 DA
-676 PAENSVN
+676 PAAE
-683 GDPAD
+683 PAT
-688 ERAIPE
+688 ESKP
-694 KSPKK
+694 
-699 DER
+699 

>member
-1 MANNDNSKKPAPRTD
+1 MLK
-16 FRVLLMWGAIIAV
+16 L
-29 LAALLMFTPGGK
+29 
-41 TPAREIT
+41 
-48 MSQVLDFA
+48 
-56 RQKSIST
+56 SISS

-68 NPLGGDK
+68 NPAGGKD
-75 NYYTVT
+75 YYTIT
-81 GELHAASVPAQPAAD
+81 GELQGAVAGADQQNGGVPQTES
-96 GDGNA
+96 
-101 QPPAA
+101 
-106 LPQNLGKFTA
+106 LGKFSA
-116 SGTLLEDD
+116 NGHLSEDD
-124 IKTLRESVPAQAFK
+124 IKLLRESVPAQAFK
-138 DAPAGSRMS
+138 DAPAASRMT
-147 EILWAILPTLII
+147 ELMWAVLPTLII
-159 GAIIFFFIF
+159 GGIIFFFIF

-185 AKLLDKEKSKVS
+185 ARLLDKERSKVS

-224 SEIGGRIPKGVLL
+224 SAIGGRIPKGVLL

-362 QVYVDLPDIK
+362 QVYVDLPDLK
-372 GREAILKVHA
+372 GREAILAVHA

-389 KVDMANVAKT
+389 KVDLASVAKT

-407 LANLLNEAALVAV
+407 LANLLNEAALIAV
-420 RAKKTEIDMVS
+420 RNKKAEIGMTD

-439 SYGRERRRVMD
+439 SFGRERRRVMD

-465 LVQTVVDDGTM
+465 LVQVVVDDGTM

-518 GRIGEKVFTR
+518 GRIGEKVYTR
-528 DISSGASSDIKS
+528 DISSGASGDIKS

-559 VAFGENQQ
+559 VAFGENSQ

-577 TQSVSEETLR
+577 TQNLSEDTLQR
-587 SIDAEIRAI
+587 IDREIRAI
-596 ISGEY
+596 IESQYE
-601 ARAEK
+601 RAEK
-606 ILAENAEAHKK
+606 IIAERAEAHKK
-617 IAEALLEYET
+617 IAEALLEHET

-632 VKEILECGEIRT
+632 VREILEYGEIRT
-644 PIEYKPVSASG
+644 PVEYKPLSVPAEKAG
-655 GNENEKKA
+655 EDDGAKNADAEKKPEPVPA
-663 DGNVAEKT
+663 AT
-671 GSDAA
+671 TAA
-676 PAENSVN
+676 PA
-683 GDPAD
+683 D
-688 ERAIPE
+688 
-694 KSPKK
+694 
-699 DER
+699 

>member
-1 MANNDNSKKPAPRTD
+1 MANQNDSNKPAPRMD
-16 FRVLLMWGAIIAV
+16 FRVLLMWFAIIAV
-29 LAALLMFTPGGK
+29 LSGLLMFTPGGK
-41 TPAREIT
+41 VPAREFT

-56 RQKSIST
+56 KQNNIGSI
-63 LTLKN
+63 TLKSE
-68 NPLGGDK
+68 PAASGK
-75 NYYTVT
+75 NFYAVS
-81 GELHAASVPAQPAAD
+81 GELKTVPATEGEQ
-96 GDGNA
+96 GNDS
-101 QPPAA
+101 
-106 LPQNLGKFTA
+106 QNLKFSA
-116 SGTLLEDD
+116 SGTLLDDD
-124 IKTLRESVPAQAFK
+124 IKVLRENIPAQAFK
-138 DAPAGSRMS
+138 DAPSGSRIG
-147 EILWAILPTLII
+147 ELLWGILPTVILA
-159 GAIIFFFIF
+159 AIIFFFIF
-168 RSIKRAQ
+168 RSIRRAQ

-208 EEVSEVVEFL
+208 EEVSEVVDFL
-218 REPKRF
+218 KEPKRF

-288 KNAPCIIF
+288 KSAPCIIF

-389 KVDMANVAKT
+389 SVDLCEVAKT

-407 LANLLNEAALVAV
+407 LANLLNESALIAV
-420 RAKKTEIDMVS
+420 RAKKKEIDMIS

-465 LVQTVVDDGTM
+465 LVQVLVDDGTM
-476 PLHKVTIIP
+476 PLHKVTIVP

-507 QLLNTICSTMA
+507 QILNTICSTMA
-518 GRIGEKVFTR
+518 GRLGEKVFTN

-549 CEWGMSSLGP
+549 CEWGMSELGP
-559 VAFGENQQ
+559 IAFGENQQ

-577 TQSVSEETLR
+577 TQTISEATLQRVDEEVSKIVHEQY
-587 SIDAEIRAI
+587 D
-596 ISGEY
+596 
-601 ARAEK
+601 RAEK
-606 ILAENAEAHKK
+606 LIAEHADAHKK
-617 IAEALLEYET
+617 IANALLEYET

-632 VKEILECGEIRT
+632 VREIVEFGEIRT
-644 PIEYKPVSASG
+644 AIEYKPMSAL
-655 GNENEKKA
+655 NAEEKSEES
-663 DGNVAEKT
+663 AEKEHNAT
-671 GSDAA
+671 EEGSQSGND
-676 PAENSVN
+676 V
-683 GDPAD
+683 G
-688 ERAIPE
+688 ERSRTVSE
-694 KSPKK
+694 
-699 DER
+699 

>member
-1 MANNDNSKKPAPRTD
+1 MAQNENDSKKPAPRTD

-29 LAALLMFTPGGK
+29 LAGLLIYTPGGK
-41 TPAREIT
+41 TPSREIT
-48 MSQVLDFA
+48 IAQVLEFA
-56 RQKSIST
+56 KQKSISSI
-63 LTLKN
+63 TLKN
-68 NPLGGDK
+68 NPVGGAK
-75 NYYTVT
+75 NYYTIT
-81 GELHAASVPAQPAAD
+81 GELHTAPAAT
-96 GDGNA
+96 GTTEAG
-101 QPPAA
+101 QPPAVS
-106 LPQNLGKFTA
+106 PVQNLGKFNA

-124 IKTLRESVPAQAFK
+124 IKLLRDSVPAQSFK
-138 DAPAGSRMS
+138 DTPAGSRMGDL
-147 EILWAILPTLII
+147 IWAILPSLII
-159 GAIIFFFIF
+159 GGIILFLIF

-175 AQQFSFGRSR
+175 SQQFLFGRSR

-208 EEVSEVVEFL
+208 EEVSEVVDFL

-262 ISGSDFVELFVGV
+262 ISGSDFVELYVGV

-326 VEMDGFDPQE
+326 VEMDGFAPQE

-362 QVYVDLPDIK
+362 QVYVDLPDLK
-372 GREAILKVHA
+372 GREAILRVHA

-389 KVDMANVAKT
+389 KVDLAYVAKT

-431 IEEARDKI
+431 VEEARDKI

-450 EKDRATTAYHEAGHA
+450 DKDRATTAYHEAGHA
-465 LVQTVVDDGTM
+465 LVQVVVDDGTM

-518 GRIGEKVFTR
+518 GRIGEKVFTH

-567 SLFLGRELTK
+567 NLFLGREIAR
-577 TQSVSEETLR
+577 TQSISEATLQN
-587 SIDAEIRAI
+587 IDREIRDI
-596 ISGEY
+596 IDRQYE
-601 ARAEK
+601 RAEK
-606 ILAENAEAHKK
+606 IISENAEAHKK

-632 VKEILECGEIRT
+632 VKEILEHGEIRT
-644 PIEYKPVSASG
+644 SVEYKPLSAVKDDAEEEKESEHKP
-655 GNENEKKA
+655 ENVPATEQT
-663 DGNVAEKT
+663 D
-671 GSDAA
+671 A
-676 PAENSVN
+676 PAAE
-683 GDPAD
+683 PAT
-688 ERAIPE
+688 ESKP
-694 KSPKK
+694 
-699 DER
+699 

>member
-1 MANNDNSKKPAPRTD
+1 MAKQDDSKKPAPRAD
-16 FRVLLMWGAIIAV
+16 FRIFLMWVGIIAV
-29 LAALLMFTPGGK
+29 ITSLLVFTPGGK
-41 TPAREIT
+41 SPAREIT
-48 MSQVLDFA
+48 ISQALEFA
-56 RQKSIST
+56 RQKSISS
-63 LTLKN
+63 LTLKS
-68 NPLGGDK
+68 NPSGGQ
-75 NYYTVT
+75 NYYTIS
-81 GELHAASVPAQPAAD
+81 GELVANSALPAENAGADVPAGAPEK
-96 GDGNA
+96 
-101 QPPAA
+101 
-106 LPQNLGKFTA
+106 LGEFTA
-116 SGTLLEDD
+116 SGHLSEEE
-124 IKTLRESVPAQAFK
+124 IGVLRGCVPAQDFK
-138 DAPAGSRMS
+138 DAPAASRAM
-147 EILWAILPTLII
+147 EIFWGMFPSLII
-159 GAIIFFFIF
+159 AALIFFFIF

-185 AKLLDKEKSKVS
+185 ARLLDKEKSKVS

-208 EEVSEVVEFL
+208 EEVSEVVDFL

-319 QTLNSLL
+319 QTLKSLL
-326 VEMDGFDPQE
+326 VEMHGFDPQE

-362 QVYVDLPDIK
+362 QVYVDLPDLK
-372 GREAILKVHA
+372 GREAILGVHA
-382 KKFKISE
+382 KKFKLSE
-389 KVDMANVAKT
+389 KVDLAAVAKT

-420 RAKKTEIDMVS
+420 RGKKTKIEMTD

-450 EKDRATTAYHEAGHA
+450 EKDRSTTAYHEAGHA
-465 LVQTVVDDGTM
+465 LVQVVVDDGTM

-518 GRIGEKVFTR
+518 GRIGEKVFTK
-528 DISSGASSDIKS
+528 DLGSGASSDIKS

-549 CEWGMSSLGP
+549 CEWGMSELGP
-559 VAFGENQQ
+559 VSFGENQQ

-577 TQSVSEETLR
+577 TQTVSEETLR
-587 SIDAEIRAI
+587 RIDEQVHAI
-596 ISGEY
+596 IVEQY

-606 ILAENAEAHKK
+606 IISEHAEAHKK

-632 VKEILECGEIRT
+632 VREILEFGEIRT
-644 PIEYKPVSASG
+644 PIEYKSISVREQEAKAAEEERERAKAEKEKEAAA
-655 GNENEKKA
+655 NENAKT
-663 DGNVAEKT
+663 DRRGN
-671 GSDAA
+671 GI
-676 PAENSVN
+676 
-683 GDPAD
+683 G
-688 ERAIPE
+688 ER
-694 KSPKK
+694 
-699 DER
+699 

>member
-1 MANNDNSKKPAPRTD
+1 MAQKENDSKKQTPRTD
-16 FRVLLMWGAIIAV
+16 FRVLLMWSVIIA
-29 LAALLMFTPGGK
+29 ALIGLLIYTPGGK
-41 TPAREIT
+41 VPAREIT
-48 MSQVLDFA
+48 VAQVLEFA
-56 RQKSIST
+56 KQKSISS

-68 NPLGGDK
+68 NPIGGGK
-75 NYYTVT
+75 NYYTIT
-81 GELHAASVPAQPAAD
+81 GELHGVPASAES
-96 GDGNA
+96 GENA
-101 QPPAA
+101 SGLPPAA
-106 LPQNLGKFTA
+106 QNLGKFAA

-124 IKTLRESVPAQAFK
+124 IKLLRENVPAQAFK
-138 DAPAGSRMS
+138 DVPAGSRFG
-147 EILWAILPTLII
+147 EIVWAILPTLII
-159 GAIIFFFIF
+159 GGIILFFIF
-168 RSIKRAQ
+168 RSYKRAQ
-175 AQQFSFGRSR
+175 SQQLSFGRSR

-208 EEVSEVVEFL
+208 EEVSEIVDFL
-218 REPKRF
+218 KEPKRF
-224 SEIGGRIPKGVLL
+224 SEIGGRIPRGVLL

-326 VEMDGFDPQE
+326 VEMDGFAPQE

-372 GREAILKVHA
+372 GREAILQVHA

-389 KVDMANVAKT
+389 KVDLAYVAKT

-420 RAKKTEIDMVS
+420 RAKKTEIDVVS

-465 LVQTVVDDGTM
+465 LVQVMVDDGTM

-518 GRIGEKVFTR
+518 GRIGEKVFTH

-559 VAFGENQQ
+559 IAFGENRQN
-567 SLFLGRELTK
+567 LFLGREIAR
-577 TQSVSEETLR
+577 TQNISESTLQN
-587 SIDAEIRAI
+587 IDREIRDI
-596 ISGEY
+596 IERQY
-601 ARAEK
+601 ERAEK
-606 ILAENAEAHKK
+606 IISKNAEAHKK

-627 LDGVH
+627 LDGIH
-632 VKEILECGEIRT
+632 VKEIIEHGEIRSA
-644 PIEYKPVSASG
+644 IEYKPLSALKEESG
-655 GNENEKKA
+655 
-663 DGNVAEKT
+663 EKT
-671 GSDAA
+671 EKTEDV
-676 PAENSVN
+676 PAGKSGQESSVPENS
-683 GDPAD
+683 DSQD
-688 ERAIPE
+688 SR
-694 KSPKK
+694 S
-699 DER
+699 

>member
-1 MANNDNSKKPAPRTD
+1 MAQNENDSKKPAPRTD

-29 LAALLMFTPGGK
+29 LAGLLIYTPGGK
-41 TPAREIT
+41 TPSREIT
-48 MSQVLDFA
+48 IAQVLEFA
-56 RQKSIST
+56 KQKSISSI
-63 LTLKN
+63 TLKN
-68 NPLGGDK
+68 NPVGGAK
-75 NYYTVT
+75 NYYTIT
-81 GELHAASVPAQPAAD
+81 GELHTAPAAT
-96 GDGNA
+96 GTTEAG
-101 QPPAA
+101 QPPAVS
-106 LPQNLGKFTA
+106 PVQNLGKFNA

-124 IKTLRESVPAQAFK
+124 IKLLRDSVPAQSFK
-138 DAPAGSRMS
+138 DTPAGSRMGDL
-147 EILWAILPTLII
+147 IWAILPSLII
-159 GAIIFFFIF
+159 GGIILFLIF

-175 AQQFSFGRSR
+175 SQQFLFGRSR

-208 EEVSEVVEFL
+208 EEVSEVVDFL

-262 ISGSDFVELFVGV
+262 ISGSDFVELYVGV

-326 VEMDGFDPQE
+326 VEMDGFAPQE

-347 DVLDAALLRPGRFDR
+347 DVLDAALIRPGRFDR
-362 QVYVDLPDIK
+362 QVYVDLPDLK
-372 GREAILKVHA
+372 GREAILRVHA

-389 KVDMANVAKT
+389 KVDLAYVAKT

-431 IEEARDKI
+431 VEEARDKI

-450 EKDRATTAYHEAGHA
+450 DKDRATTAYHEAGHA
-465 LVQTVVDDGTM
+465 LVQVVVDDGTM

-518 GRIGEKVFTR
+518 GRIGEKVFTH

-567 SLFLGRELTK
+567 NLFLGREIAR
-577 TQSVSEETLR
+577 TQSISEATLQN
-587 SIDAEIRAI
+587 IDREIRDI
-596 ISGEY
+596 IDRQYE
-601 ARAEK
+601 RAEK
-606 ILAENAEAHKK
+606 IISENAEAHKK

-632 VKEILECGEIRT
+632 VKEILEHGEIRT
-644 PIEYKPVSASG
+644 SVEYKPLSAVKDDAEEEKESEHKP
-655 GNENEKKA
+655 ENVPATEQT
-663 DGNVAEKT
+663 D
-671 GSDAA
+671 A
-676 PAENSVN
+676 PAAE
-683 GDPAD
+683 PAT
-688 ERAIPE
+688 ESKP
-694 KSPKK
+694 
-699 DER
+699 

>member
-1 MANNDNSKKPAPRTD
+1 MD
-16 FRVLLMWGAIIAV
+16 FRVLLMWFAIIAV
-29 LAALLMFTPGGK
+29 LSGLLMFTPGGK
-41 TPAREIT
+41 APARELT

-56 RQKSIST
+56 KQNSIGSI
-63 LTLKN
+63 TLKN
-68 NPLGGDK
+68 EPVAGAK
-75 NYYTVT
+75 NFYTVSGELKTVPAT
-81 GELHAASVPAQPAAD
+81 GEGQGEDS
-96 GDGNA
+96 
-101 QPPAA
+101 
-106 LPQNLGKFTA
+106 QNLEFSA
-116 SGTLLEDD
+116 SGTLLDDD
-124 IKTLRESVPAQAFK
+124 IKVLRENIPAQAFK
-138 DAPAGSRMS
+138 DAPSGSRIS
-147 EILWAILPTLII
+147 ELLWAILPTLIL
-159 GAIIFFFIF
+159 ATIIFFFIF
-168 RSIKRAQ
+168 RSIRRAQ

-389 KVDMANVAKT
+389 KVDFAEVAKT

-420 RAKKTEIDMVS
+420 RAKKTEVDMLS

-465 LVQTVVDDGTM
+465 LVQVLVDDGTM
-476 PLHKVTIIP
+476 PLHKVTIVP

-518 GRIGEKVFTR
+518 GRLGEKVYTN

-559 VAFGENQQ
+559 IAYGENQQ

-577 TQSVSEETLR
+577 TQTISESTLQL
-587 SIDAEIRAI
+587 IDKEISEIVREQYDRAGKLIAEHAD
-596 ISGEY
+596 
-601 ARAEK
+601 
-606 ILAENAEAHKK
+606 AHKK
-617 IAEALLEYET
+617 IANALLEYET

-632 VKEILECGEIRT
+632 VREIVEFGEIRT
-644 PIEYKPVSASG
+644 PIDYKPISTRTEEENLEEENSGEEKDAEKTPESDEEKASSASG
-655 GNENEKKA
+655 NA
-663 DGNVAEKT
+663 D
-671 GSDAA
+671 S
-676 PAENSVN
+676 SVE
-683 GDPAD
+683 
-688 ERAIPE
+688 ER
-694 KSPKK
+694 SR
-699 DER
+699 ERSE

>member
-1 MANNDNSKKPAPRTD
+1 MAQNENDSKKPAPRTD

-29 LAALLMFTPGGK
+29 LTGLLIYTPGGK
-41 TPAREIT
+41 TPSREIT
-48 MSQVLDFA
+48 IAQVLEFA
-56 RQKSIST
+56 KQKSISSI
-63 LTLKN
+63 TLKN
-68 NPLGGDK
+68 NPVGGAK
-75 NYYTVT
+75 NYYTIT
-81 GELHAASVPAQPAAD
+81 GELHTAPAAT
-96 GDGNA
+96 GATEIG
-101 QPPAA
+101 QPTAVSPV
-106 LPQNLGKFTA
+106 QNLGKFNA

-124 IKTLRESVPAQAFK
+124 IKLLRDSVPAQSFK
-138 DAPAGSRMS
+138 DTPAGSRMGDL
-147 EILWAILPTLII
+147 IWAILPSLII
-159 GAIIFFFIF
+159 GGIILFLIF

-175 AQQFSFGRSR
+175 SQQFLFGRSR

-208 EEVSEVVEFL
+208 EEVSEVVDFL

-262 ISGSDFVELFVGV
+262 ISGSDFVELYVGV

-326 VEMDGFDPQE
+326 VEMDGFAPQE

-362 QVYVDLPDIK
+362 QVYVDLPDLK
-372 GREAILKVHA
+372 GREAILRVHA

-389 KVDMANVAKT
+389 KVDLAYVAKT

-431 IEEARDKI
+431 VEEARDKI

-450 EKDRATTAYHEAGHA
+450 DKDRATTAYHEAGHA
-465 LVQTVVDDGTM
+465 LVQVVVDDGTM

-518 GRIGEKVFTR
+518 GRIGEKVFTH

-567 SLFLGRELTK
+567 NLFLGREIAR
-577 TQSVSEETLR
+577 TQSISEATLQN
-587 SIDAEIRAI
+587 IDREIRDI
-596 ISGEY
+596 IDRQYE
-601 ARAEK
+601 RAEK
-606 ILAENAEAHKK
+606 IISENAEAHKK

-632 VKEILECGEIRT
+632 VKEILEHGEIRT
-644 PIEYKPVSASG
+644 SVEYKPLSAVKDDAGKEKES
-655 GNENEKKA
+655 ENKPETVPA
-663 DGNVAEKT
+663 PEQTEVPSAEP
-671 GSDAA
+671 A
-676 PAENSVN
+676 PES
-683 GDPAD
+683 
-688 ERAIPE
+688 EQ
-694 KSPKK
+694 
-699 DER
+699 

>member
-1 MANNDNSKKPAPRTD
+1 MAQNEDDSKKPAPRTD

-29 LAALLMFTPGGK
+29 LAGLLIYTPGGK
-41 TPAREIT
+41 TPSREIT
-48 MSQVLDFA
+48 IAQVLEFA
-56 RQKSIST
+56 KQKSISSI
-63 LTLKN
+63 TLKN
-68 NPLGGDK
+68 NPVGGAK
-75 NYYTVT
+75 NYYTIT
-81 GELHAASVPAQPAAD
+81 GELLTAPAAKNPTEA
-96 GDGNA
+96 G
-101 QPPAA
+101 QPPAVS
-106 LPQNLGKFTA
+106 PVQNLGKFNA

-124 IKTLRESVPAQAFK
+124 IKLLRDAVPAQSFK
-138 DAPAGSRMS
+138 DTPAGSRMGDL
-147 EILWAILPTLII
+147 IWAILPSLII
-159 GAIIFFFIF
+159 GGIILFLIF

-175 AQQFSFGRSR
+175 SQQFLFGRSR

-208 EEVSEVVEFL
+208 EEVSEVVDFL

-262 ISGSDFVELFVGV
+262 ISGSDFVELYVGV

-326 VEMDGFDPQE
+326 VEMDGFAPQE

-362 QVYVDLPDIK
+362 QVYVDLPDLK
-372 GREAILKVHA
+372 GREAILQVHA

-389 KVDMANVAKT
+389 KVDLAYVAKT

-431 IEEARDKI
+431 VEEARDKI

-450 EKDRATTAYHEAGHA
+450 DKDRATTAYHEAGHA
-465 LVQTVVDDGTM
+465 LVQVVVDDGTM

-518 GRIGEKVFTR
+518 GRIGEKVFTH

-567 SLFLGRELTK
+567 NLFLGREIAR
-577 TQSVSEETLR
+577 TQNVSEATLQN
-587 SIDAEIRAI
+587 IDREIRDI
-596 ISGEY
+596 IDRQYE
-601 ARAEK
+601 RAEK
-606 ILAENAEAHKK
+606 IISENAEAHKK

-632 VKEILECGEIRT
+632 VKEILEHGEIRSSV
-644 PIEYKPVSASG
+644 EYKPLSVREEEAKENENKSEDVSA
-655 GNENEKKA
+655 
-663 DGNVAEKT
+663 AEPT
-671 GSDAA
+671 GTTN
-676 PAENSVN
+676 AEPTTEPNS
-683 GDPAD
+683 
-688 ERAIPE
+688 
-694 KSPKK
+694 
-699 DER
+699 